1 MEKERMST
9 IFDNDVSETGTSF
22 IMHKN
27 ADKNWYAGGEVVS
40 LDKIMICPDTI
51 KTGWG
56 MWNGSYETKY
66 SDVPFVKIPKPEE
79 GYKEAF
85 SMNIYT
91 NDNKQYLWSRFSFGE
106 YQAFKKLAVQ
116 FYKDIEAN
124 KGKVP
129 VFEYTNT
136 HEVIELKALNINV
149 PLFKF
154 LGWKDRPADFVVPV
168 WEEPMIADG
177 EISMSEKVAAAT
189 QAQID
194 KQELTYDDI
203 PF

>member
-1 MEKERMST
+1 MST
-9 IFDNDVSETGTSF
+9 IFENDVSETGTSF

-27 ADKNWYAGGEVVS
+27 ADKNWYAGGEVVN

-91 NDNKQYLWSRFSFGE
+91 NNNKQYLWSRFSFGE

>member
-1 MEKERMST
+1 MST
-9 IFDNDVSETGTSF
+9 IFENDVSETGTSF

-27 ADKNWYAGGEVVS
+27 ADKNWYAGGEVVG

-66 SDVPFVKIPKPEE
+66 SDTPFVKIPKPED
-79 GYKEAF
+79 GFKEAF

-106 YQAFKKLAVQ
+106 YQAFKKLAVE

-129 VFEYTNT
+129 VFAYTNT

-149 PLFKF
+149 PLFTF

-177 EISMSEKVAAAT
+177 EVSMSEKVAAAT

>member
-1 MEKERMST
+1 MST

-27 ADKNWYAGGEVVS
+27 ADKNWYAGGKVVG
-40 LDKIMICPDTI
+40 LDKIMICPNTI

-66 SDVPFVKIPKPEE
+66 SDTPFVKIPKPED
-79 GYKEAF
+79 GFKEAF

-106 YQAFKKLAVQ
+106 YQAFKKLAVE

-129 VFEYTNT
+129 VFAYTNT

>member
-1 MEKERMST
+1 MST

-27 ADKNWYAGGEVVS
+27 ADKNWYAGGEVVG

-66 SDVPFVKIPKPEE
+66 SDTPFVKIPKPED
-79 GYKEAF
+79 GFKEAF

-106 YQAFKKLAVQ
+106 YQAFKKLAVE

-177 EISMSEKVAAAT
+177 EVSMSEKVAAAT

-194 KQELTYDDI
+194 KQALTYDDI

>member
-1 MEKERMST
+1 MST

-27 ADKNWYAGGEVVS
+27 ADKNWYAGGEVVG

-56 MWNGSYETKY
+56 MWNGSYKTKY
-66 SDVPFVKIPKPEE
+66 SDTPFVKIPKPED

-106 YQAFKKLAVQ
+106 YQAFKKLAVE

-177 EISMSEKVAAAT
+177 EVSMSEKVAAAT

-194 KQELTYDDI
+194 KQALTYDDI

>member
-1 MEKERMST
+1 MST

-27 ADKNWYAGGEVVS
+27 ADKNWYAGGEVVG

-66 SDVPFVKIPKPEE
+66 SDTPFVKIPKPED
-79 GYKEAF
+79 GFKEAF

-106 YQAFKKLAVQ
+106 YQAFKKLAVE

-177 EISMSEKVAAAT
+177 EVSMSEKVAAAT

-194 KQELTYDDI
+194 KQELRYDDI

>member
-1 MEKERMST
+1 MST

-27 ADKNWYAGGEVVS
+27 ADKNWYAGGKVVG

-56 MWNGSYETKY
+56 MWNGSYKTKY
-66 SDVPFVKIPKPEE
+66 SDTPFVKIPKPED

-106 YQAFKKLAVQ
+106 YQAFKKLAVE

-177 EISMSEKVAAAT
+177 EVSMSEKVAAAT

-194 KQELTYDDI
+194 KQALTYDDI

>member
-1 MEKERMST
+1 MST
-9 IFDNDVSETGTSF
+9 IFENDVSETGTSF

-27 ADKNWYAGGEVVS
+27 ADKTWNAGGEVVS
-40 LDKIMICPDTI
+40 LDKIMICPNTI

-56 MWNGSYETKY
+56 MWNGSYNTTY
-66 SDVPFVKIPKPEE
+66 ADVPFVKIPKPED

-177 EISMSEKVAAAT
+177 EVSMSDQVAAAT

-194 KQELTYDDI
+194 RQELTDDDI

>member
-1 MEKERMST
+1 MST

-27 ADKNWYAGGEVVS
+27 ADKNWYAGGEVVN

-56 MWNGSYETKY
+56 MWNGSYETTY
-66 SDVPFVKIPKPEE
+66 ADTPFVKIPKPEE
-79 GYKEAF
+79 GFKEAF
-85 SMNIYT
+85 SLNIYT
-91 NDNKQYLWSRFSFGE
+91 NEKKMFLWSRFSFGE
-106 YQAFKKLAVQ
+106 YQAFKKIAIQ
-116 FYKDIEAN
+116 FYQDIEAN

-129 VFEYTNT
+129 VFQYTNQ
-136 HEVIELKALNINV
+136 HEELILKAITVNI
-149 PLFKF
+149 PLFTF

-168 WEEPMIADG
+168 WDNAEPMISDG
-177 EISMSEKVAAAT
+177 EVSMSDKVAAAT
-189 QAQID
+189 QREID
-194 KQELTYDDI
+194 RQELSEDDI

>member
-1 MEKERMST
+1 MED
-9 IFDNDVSETGTSF
+9 IFSNDAGGATGSF

-27 ADKNWYAGGEVVS
+27 ADKKWYANEEVVT

-56 MWNGSYETKY
+56 MWNGAYNTEYSET
-66 SDVPFVKIPKPEE
+66 PFMKIPKPED

-85 SMNIYT
+85 SMNLYT
-91 NDNKQYLWSRFSFGE
+91 NDNKSFLWSRFSFGE
-106 YQAFKKLAVQ
+106 YQAFKKIAVQ

-129 VFEYTNT
+129 VFECTNEY
-136 HEVIELKALNINV
+136 EVIELKALSINV
-149 PLFKF
+149 PLFRF

-168 WEEPMIADG
+168 WEEPLITDG
-177 EISMSEKVAAAT
+177 EVSMSAQVAAAT

-194 KQELTYDDI
+194 RQELTEDDI

>member
-1 MEKERMST
+1 MED
-9 IFDNDVSETGTSF
+9 IFSDDKNTNGISY

-27 ADKNWYAGGEVVS
+27 ADKTWYSNEEAIT
-40 LDKIMICPDTI
+40 LDKIMVCPDTI

-56 MWNGSYETKY
+56 MWNGTYNTEY
-66 SDVPFVKIPKPEE
+66 SDKPFIKTPKPDD

-85 SMNIYT
+85 SINLYT
-91 NDNKQYLWSRFSFGE
+91 NDKRQFLWSRFSFGE
-106 YQAFKKLAVQ
+106 YQAFKKMAVQ

-129 VFEYTNT
+129 VFQFSNKY
-136 HEVIELKALNINV
+136 EVIELKALNINV
-149 PLFKF
+149 PLFEF

-177 EISMSEKVAAAT
+177 EVSMSQQVAAAT

-194 KQELTYDDI
+194 RQELTDDDI

>member
-1 MEKERMST
+1 MST
-9 IFDNDVSETGTSF
+9 IFENDVSETGTSF

-27 ADKNWYAGGEVVS
+27 ADKTWNAGGEVVG

-56 MWNGSYETKY
+56 MWNGTYETKY

-79 GYKEAF
+79 GFKEAF

-106 YQAFKKLAVQ
+106 YQAFKKLAVE

-129 VFEYTNT
+129 VFAYTNT

-149 PLFKF
+149 PLFTF

-177 EISMSEKVAAAT
+177 EVSMSEKVAAAT

-194 KQELTYDDI
+194 RQELTDDDI

>member
-1 MEKERMST
+1 MED
-9 IFDNDVSETGTSF
+9 IFSDNNTNGTSY

-27 ADKNWYAGGEVVS
+27 ADKTWYSNEKAIT
-40 LDKIMICPDTI
+40 LDKIMVCPDTI

-56 MWNGSYETKY
+56 MWNGTYSTKY
-66 SDVPFVKIPKPEE
+66 SDTPFIKIPKPEE
-79 GYKEAF
+79 GYSEAF
-85 SMNIYT
+85 SINIFT
-91 NDNKQYLWSRFSFGE
+91 NDKQKFLWSRFSFGE
-106 YQAFKKLAVQ
+106 YQAFKKMAVQ

-129 VFEYTNT
+129 VFQVGGY
-136 HEVIELKALNINV
+136 EVIELKALNVNV

-154 LGWKDRPADFVVPV
+154 LGWKDRPSDFVLPV
-168 WEEPMIADG
+168 WEEPLIADG
-177 EISMSEKVAAAT
+177 EVSMSQQVAAAT

-194 KQELTYDDI
+194 KQELTEDDI

>member
-1 MEKERMST
+1 MST
-9 IFDNDVSETGTSF
+9 IFENDVNEAGTSF

-27 ADKNWYAGGEVVS
+27 ADKSWHAGGEVVG
-40 LDKIMICPDTI
+40 LDKIMICPDSI

-56 MWNGSYETKY
+56 MWNGSYETTY

-79 GYKEAF
+79 GFKEAF

-106 YQAFKKLAVQ
+106 YQAFKKLAVE
-116 FYKDIEAN
+116 FYKDIETN

-129 VFEYTNT
+129 VFEYTNQ
-136 HEVIELKALNINV
+136 HEELILKAITVNI

-177 EISMSEKVAAAT
+177 EVSMSDQVAAAT

-194 KQELTYDDI
+194 RQELTDDDI

>member
-1 MEKERMST
+1 MST
-9 IFDNDVSETGTSF
+9 IFENDVNETGTSF

-27 ADKNWYAGGEVVS
+27 ADKTWNAGGEVVG
-40 LDKIMICPDTI
+40 LDKIMICPNTI

-79 GYKEAF
+79 GFKEAF

-106 YQAFKKLAVQ
+106 YQAFKKLAVE

-124 KGKVP
+124 NGKVP

-154 LGWKDRPADFVVPV
+154 LGWKDRPVDFVVPV
-168 WEEPMIADG
+168 WEEPMLADG
-177 EISMSEKVAAAT
+177 EVSMSEKVAAAT
-189 QAQID
+189 QSQID
-194 KQELTYDDI
+194 RQELTDDDI

>member
-1 MEKERMST
+1 MED
-9 IFDNDVSETGTSF
+9 IFSNNGGGAGISY

-27 ADKNWYAGGEVVS
+27 ADKKWYAGEETLT
-40 LDKIMICPDTI
+40 LDKIMICPNTI

-56 MWNGSYETKY
+56 MWNGAYNTEYSET
-66 SDVPFVKIPKPEE
+66 PFIKIPKPDD

-106 YQAFKKLAVQ
+106 YQAFKKIAVE

-129 VFEYTNT
+129 VFEYTNN

-177 EISMSEKVAAAT
+177 EVSMSQQVAAAT

-194 KQELTYDDI
+194 RQELTESDI

>member
-1 MEKERMST
+1 MST
-9 IFDNDVSETGTSF
+9 IFENDVSETGTSF

-27 ADKNWYAGGEVVS
+27 ADKNWYAGGQVVS
-40 LDKIMICPDTI
+40 LDKIMVCPDTI

-56 MWNGSYETKY
+56 MWNGSYESKY
-66 SDVPFVKIPKPEE
+66 SDVPFVKIPKPED

-106 YQAFKKLAVQ
+106 YQAFKKLAVE

-129 VFEYTNT
+129 VFEYTNN

-168 WEEPMIADG
+168 WEEPMVADG
-177 EISMSEKVAAAT
+177 EVSMSQQVAAAT

-194 KQELTYDDI
+194 RQELTESDI

>member
-1 MEKERMST
+1 MST
-9 IFDNDVSETGTSF
+9 IFENDVSETGTSF

-27 ADKNWYAGGEVVS
+27 ADKTWNAGGQVVG

-56 MWNGSYETKY
+56 MWNGTYENKY

-79 GYKEAF
+79 GFKEAF

-106 YQAFKKLAVQ
+106 YQAFKKLAVE
-116 FYKDIEAN
+116 FYKDIETN

-129 VFEYTNT
+129 VFEYTNQ
-136 HEVIELKALNINV
+136 HEELILKAITVNI

-177 EISMSEKVAAAT
+177 EVSMSEKVAAAT

-194 KQELTYDDI
+194 RQELTDDDI

>member
-1 MEKERMST
+1 MST
-9 IFDNDVSETGTSF
+9 IFENDVSETGTSF

-27 ADKNWYAGGEVVS
+27 ADKTWNAGGQVVG

-56 MWNGSYETKY
+56 MWNGTYETKY

-79 GYKEAF
+79 GFKEAF

-106 YQAFKKLAVQ
+106 YQAFKKLAVE
-116 FYKDIEAN
+116 FYKDIETN

-129 VFEYTNT
+129 VFEYTNQ
-136 HEVIELKALNINV
+136 HEELILKAITVNI

-177 EISMSEKVAAAT
+177 EVSMSDQVAAAT
-189 QAQID
+189 QAQINR
-194 KQELTYDDI
+194 QELTDDDI

>member
-1 MEKERMST
+1 MED
-9 IFDNDVSETGTSF
+9 IFSDDKNTNGISY

-27 ADKNWYAGGEVVS
+27 ADKTWYSNEEAIT
-40 LDKIMICPDTI
+40 LDKIMVCPDTI

-56 MWNGSYETKY
+56 MWNGTYNTEY
-66 SDVPFVKIPKPEE
+66 SDKPFIKTPKPDD

-85 SMNIYT
+85 SINLYT
-91 NDNKQYLWSRFSFGE
+91 NDKRQFLWSRFSFGE
-106 YQAFKKLAVQ
+106 YQAFKKMAVQ

-129 VFEYTNT
+129 VFQFSNKY
-136 HEVIELKALNINV
+136 EVIELKALNINV
-149 PLFKF
+149 PLFEF

-168 WEEPMIADG
+168 WEEPLIADG
-177 EISMSEKVAAAT
+177 EVSMSQQVAAAT

-194 KQELTYDDI
+194 RQELTEDDI

>member
-1 MEKERMST
+1 MST
-9 IFDNDVSETGTSF
+9 IFENDVSETGTSF

-27 ADKNWYAGGEVVS
+27 ADKTWNAGGEVVG

-56 MWNGSYETKY
+56 MWNGTYETKY

-79 GYKEAF
+79 GFKEAF

-106 YQAFKKLAVQ
+106 YQAFKKLAVE

-177 EISMSEKVAAAT
+177 EVSMSEKVAAAT

-194 KQELTYDDI
+194 RQELTDDDI

>member
-1 MEKERMST
+1 MST
-9 IFDNDVSETGTSF
+9 IFENDVSETGTSF

-66 SDVPFVKIPKPEE
+66 SDTPFVKIPKPEE

-91 NDNKQYLWSRFSFGE
+91 NDNKQFLWSRFSFGE
-106 YQAFKKLAVQ
+106 YQAFKKLAVE

>member
-1 MEKERMST
+1 MED
-9 IFDNDVSETGTSF
+9 IFSNDNNSSGISY

-27 ADKNWYAGGEVVS
+27 ADKTWYSNEEAITI
-40 LDKIMICPDTI
+40 DKIMVCPDTI

-56 MWNGSYETKY
+56 LWNGTYNTEY
-66 SDVPFVKIPKPEE
+66 SDKPFIKTPKPDD

-85 SMNIYT
+85 SINLYT
-91 NDNKQYLWSRFSFGE
+91 NEKRQFLWSRFSFGE
-106 YQAFKKLAVQ
+106 YQAFKKMAVQ

-129 VFEYTNT
+129 VFQFSNKY
-136 HEVIELKALNINV
+136 EVIELKALNINV
-149 PLFKF
+149 PLFDF

-177 EISMSEKVAAAT
+177 EVSMSQQVAAAT

-194 KQELTYDDI
+194 RQELTEDDI

>member
-1 MEKERMST
+1 
-9 IFDNDVSETGTSF
+9 
-22 IMHKN
+22 MHKN
-27 ADKNWYAGGEVVS
+27 ADKNWHAGGEVVS

-66 SDVPFVKIPKPEE
+66 SDVPFVKIPKPED

-106 YQAFKKLAVQ
+106 YQAFKKLAVE
-116 FYKDIEAN
+116 FYKDIETN

-129 VFEYTNT
+129 VFQYTNQ
-136 HEVIELKALNINV
+136 HEELILKAITVNI
-149 PLFKF
+149 PLFTF

-177 EISMSEKVAAAT
+177 EVSMSEKVAAAT

-194 KQELTYDDI
+194 RQELTDDDI

>member
-1 MEKERMST
+1 MST
-9 IFDNDVSETGTSF
+9 IFENDVNETGTSF

-27 ADKNWYAGGEVVS
+27 ADKNWHAGGEVVG
-40 LDKIMICPDTI
+40 LDKIMICPNTI

-79 GYKEAF
+79 GFKEAF

-106 YQAFKKLAVQ
+106 YQAFKKLAVE
-116 FYKDIEAN
+116 FYKDIETN

-149 PLFKF
+149 PVFKF

-168 WEEPMIADG
+168 WEEPMVADG
-177 EISMSEKVAAAT
+177 EVSMSEKVAAAT

-194 KQELTYDDI
+194 RQELTDDDI

>member
-1 MEKERMST
+1 MED
-9 IFDNDVSETGTSF
+9 IFSDDKNTNGISY

-27 ADKNWYAGGEVVS
+27 ADKTWYSNEEAVT
-40 LDKIMICPDTI
+40 LDKIMVCPDTI

-56 MWNGSYETKY
+56 MWNGTYNTEY
-66 SDVPFVKIPKPEE
+66 SDKPFIKTPKPDD

-85 SMNIYT
+85 SINLYT
-91 NDNKQYLWSRFSFGE
+91 NEKRQFLWSRFSFGE
-106 YQAFKKLAVQ
+106 YQAFKKMAVQ

-129 VFEYTNT
+129 VFQFSNKY
-136 HEVIELKALNINV
+136 EVIELKALNINV
-149 PLFKF
+149 PLFEF

-168 WEEPMIADG
+168 WEEPLIADG
-177 EISMSEKVAAAT
+177 EVSMSQQVAAAT

-194 KQELTYDDI
+194 RQELTEDDI

>member
-1 MEKERMST
+1 MST

-27 ADKNWYAGGEVVS
+27 ADKNWYAGGEVVG

-66 SDVPFVKIPKPEE
+66 SDTPFVKIPKPED

-106 YQAFKKLAVQ
+106 YQAFKKLAVE

-194 KQELTYDDI
+194 KQALTYDDI

>member
-1 MEKERMST
+1 MST
-9 IFDNDVSETGTSF
+9 IFENDVNETGTSF

-27 ADKNWYAGGEVVS
+27 ADKSWYAGGAVVS
-40 LDKIMICPDTI
+40 LDKIMICTDSI

-56 MWNGSYETKY
+56 MWNGSYESNY
-66 SDVPFVKIPKPEE
+66 SEVPFVKIPKPEE
-79 GYKEAF
+79 GFKEAF

-91 NDNKQYLWSRFSFGE
+91 NDSKQYLWSRFSFGE

-154 LGWKDRPADFVVPV
+154 LGWKDRPADFVIPV
-168 WEEPMIADG
+168 WDNTEPMISDG
-177 EISMSEKVAAAT
+177 EVSMSDKVAAAT

-194 KQELTYDDI
+194 RQELTEDDI

>member
-1 MEKERMST
+1 MST
-9 IFDNDVSETGTSF
+9 IFENDVSETGTSF

-27 ADKNWYAGGEVVS
+27 ADKNWYAGGKVVG
-40 LDKIMICPDTI
+40 LDKIMICPNTI

-66 SDVPFVKIPKPEE
+66 SDVPFVKIPKPED
-79 GYKEAF
+79 GFKEAF

-106 YQAFKKLAVQ
+106 YQAFKKLAVE

-129 VFEYTNT
+129 VFAYTNT

-177 EISMSEKVAAAT
+177 EVSMSEKVAAAT

>member
-1 MEKERMST
+1 MST

-27 ADKNWYAGGEVVS
+27 ADKNWYAGGKVVG
-40 LDKIMICPDTI
+40 LDKIMVCPDTI

-56 MWNGSYETKY
+56 MWNGTYESKY
-66 SDVPFVKIPKPEE
+66 SDVPFVKIPKPED

-106 YQAFKKLAVQ
+106 YQAFKKLAVE

-154 LGWKDRPADFVVPV
+154 LGWKDRPADFVIPV

-177 EISMSEKVAAAT
+177 EVSMSEKVAAAT

-194 KQELTYDDI
+194 KQELKYDDI

>member
-1 MEKERMST
+1 MST
-9 IFDNDVSETGTSF
+9 IFENDVSETGTSF

-27 ADKNWYAGGEVVS
+27 ADKTWNAGGEVVS

-56 MWNGSYETKY
+56 MWNGSYNTTY
-66 SDVPFVKIPKPEE
+66 ADVPFVKIPKPED

-177 EISMSEKVAAAT
+177 EVSMSDQVAAAT

-194 KQELTYDDI
+194 RQELTDDDI

>member
-1 MEKERMST
+1 MST
-9 IFDNDVSETGTSF
+9 IFENDVNETGTSF

-27 ADKNWYAGGEVVS
+27 ADKTWNAGGEVVS

-66 SDVPFVKIPKPEE
+66 SDTPFVKIPKPEE

-106 YQAFKKLAVQ
+106 YQAFKKLAVE

-149 PLFKF
+149 PLFTF

-168 WEEPMIADG
+168 WNNPEPMIADG
-177 EISMSEKVAAAT
+177 EVSMSEKVAAAT

-194 KQELTYDDI
+194 RQELTDDDI

>member
-1 MEKERMST
+1 MED
-9 IFDNDVSETGTSF
+9 IFSDDNNTNGTSY

-27 ADKNWYAGGEVVS
+27 ADKTWYSNGNAIT
-40 LDKIMICPDTI
+40 LDKIMVCPDTI

-56 MWNGSYETKY
+56 MWNGTYSTKY
-66 SDVPFVKIPKPEE
+66 SDKPFIKIPKPEE
-79 GYKEAF
+79 GYSEAF
-85 SMNIYT
+85 SINIFT
-91 NDNKQYLWSRFSFGE
+91 NDKQKFLWSRFSFGE
-106 YQAFKKLAVQ
+106 YQAFKKMAVQ

-129 VFEYTNT
+129 VFQFSNQY
-136 HEVIELKALNINV
+136 EVIELKALNINV
-149 PLFKF
+149 PLFEF
-154 LGWKDRPADFVVPV
+154 LGWKDRPSDFVLPV

-177 EISMSEKVAAAT
+177 EVSMSQQVAAAT

-194 KQELTYDDI
+194 RQELTEDDI

>member
-1 MEKERMST
+1 MED
-9 IFDNDVSETGTSF
+9 IFTNDTGGATSSY

-27 ADKNWYAGGEVVS
+27 ADKKWHANEEVVS

-56 MWNGSYETKY
+56 MWNGAYNTEYSET
-66 SDVPFVKIPKPEE
+66 PFIKIPKPEE

-85 SMNIYT
+85 SMNIFT
-91 NDNKQYLWSRFSFGE
+91 NDSKQYLWSRFSFGE
-106 YQAFKKLAVQ
+106 YQAFKKIAVQ

-129 VFEYTNT
+129 VFEYTNE

-154 LGWKDRPADFVVPV
+154 LGWKERPADFVIPV
-168 WEEPMIADG
+168 WDNAEPMITDG
-177 EISMSEKVAAAT
+177 EISMNDKVAAAT

-194 KQELTYDDI
+194 RQELTEDDI